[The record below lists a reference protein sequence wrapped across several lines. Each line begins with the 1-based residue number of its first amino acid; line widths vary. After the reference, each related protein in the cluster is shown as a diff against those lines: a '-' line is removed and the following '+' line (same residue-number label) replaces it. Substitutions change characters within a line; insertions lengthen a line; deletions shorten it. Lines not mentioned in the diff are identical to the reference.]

1 MAAGRALKNFCGF
14 GKLRNAAYGRCTAYG
29 CGLVCRN
36 VGKGG
41 AQDVLVVKGN
51 GRIAHEVGG
60 DGCCGV
66 VFAAKAS
73 FKHCQLHAL
82 AGKTQQGQ
90 HRKKLKVGQIGR
102 GSHDLVGWLN
112 PVIRRPGGAGGI
124 IWPANAD
131 ALCGADKVRRG
142 VEAHPTAVSKGKGSQ
157 K

>member
-1 MAAGRALKNFCGF
+1 MRAAEAKAGISGNRTSPDEGRIVAAGRALKNFCGF

-60 DGCCGV
+60 DGGCGV

-90 HRKKLKVGQIGR
+90 HRKKFKVGQIGR
-102 GSHDLVGWLN
+102 GSHEAFMVPTRRQLHFAYVLRDDAAHRDA
-112 PVIRRPGGAGGI
+112 IRHR
-124 IWPANAD
+124 
-131 ALCGADKVRRG
+131 
-142 VEAHPTAVSKGKGSQ
+142 
-157 K
+157 